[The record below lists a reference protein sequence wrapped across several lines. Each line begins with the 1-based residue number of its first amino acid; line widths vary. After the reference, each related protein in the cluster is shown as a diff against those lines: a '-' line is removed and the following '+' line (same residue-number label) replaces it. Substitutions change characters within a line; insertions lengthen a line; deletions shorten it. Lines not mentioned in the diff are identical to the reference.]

1 MAFDPILWAKI
12 KALEADVAD
21 LISGVI
27 PEGSIPSQVI
37 ERPTRSD
44 FDTAGESEVL
54 YIAAD
59 TNLVYRWNGST
70 YVLLGLN
77 SGGKD
82 YAPGAGI
89 TISSDNEISIQDDL
103 LSSITALQETI
114 ENLKPTAPGKTP
126 EQILT
131 DALTEAISAKTTAE
145 EAKTLAEETAVWI
158 TFDN

>member
-37 ERPTRSD
+37 ERPTKSD
-44 FDTAGESEVL
+44 FDTVGKSEVL
-54 YIAAD
+54 YIATE
-59 TNLVYRWNGST
+59 TNLVYRWNGSD
-70 YVLLGLN
+70 YMLLGLN

-82 YAPGAGI
+82 YTAGGGI
-89 TISSDNEISIQDDL
+89 IISSDNVISVHEDL
-103 LSSITALQETI
+103 LSSIAALQATI
-114 ENLKPTAPGKTP
+114 ENLTPAESEKTP

-131 DALTEAISAKTTAE
+131 DALTDATIAKTTAE
-145 EAKTLAEETAVWI
+145 EAKTLAEKTAVWVK
-158 TFDN
+158 F

>member
-21 LISGVI
+21 LVSGVI
-27 PEGSIPSQVI
+27 PEGSVPSQVI
-37 ERPTRSD
+37 ERHTKSD
-44 FDTAGESEVL
+44 FDTPGKSEVL

-82 YAPGAGI
+82 YSPGAGI
-89 TISSDNEISIQDDL
+89 TISDSNEISVDEDL
-103 LSSITALQETI
+103 LSTVTALQATI
-114 ENLKPTAPGKTP
+114 EELILTEPGKTP

-131 DALTEAISAKTTAE
+131 DALTDATTAKTTAE
-145 EAKTLAEETAVWI
+145 EAKTLAEKTAVWD
-158 TFDN
+158 TF